1 LTADDLKAFFDHGAT
16 RMGTDKEEL
25 GCTRRASGA
34 KKKQTSIVADL
45 RLPVNLFFPSELI
58 L

>member
-1 LTADDLKAFFDHGAT
+1 
-16 RMGTDKEEL
+16 MGMDKEEL

-34 KKKQTSIVADL
+34 KKKQTSIVTGL